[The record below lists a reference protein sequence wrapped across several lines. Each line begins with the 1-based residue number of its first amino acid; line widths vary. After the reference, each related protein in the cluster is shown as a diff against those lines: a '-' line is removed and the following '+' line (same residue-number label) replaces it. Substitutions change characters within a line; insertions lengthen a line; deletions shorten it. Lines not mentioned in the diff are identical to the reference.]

1 MHRSFGL
8 ALALAGATSTLG
20 GCSSPAEVSED
31 VGVAAVATAATSD
44 SSLEELAETVVPD
57 AKPVEFEDNSEQGE
71 ALREFKF
78 SWPRQVSAEPE
89 LAALFEKERDAQ
101 LAEQK
106 QNWQQNLEEFPGDE
120 CPPCKR
126 MSYAREWKVVANLD
140 RFLSLSADHYE
151 YTGGAHGNYWF
162 YGQIWDRE
170 AKAALDARDFFE
182 SPEALWTALEAPYC
196 DGLNVERQKRF
207 GDEAEVGTGYGWG
220 CPGLEELTLLLGS
233 SNGETFDRVGLLA
246 APYVA
251 GSYAEGAYEVT
262 LPITAQVLDVVK
274 PDYQAAFSV
283 Q

>member
-1 MHRSFGL
+1 MPRLFGL
-8 ALALAGATSTLG
+8 AAALTGVTSILVS
-20 GCSSPAEVSED
+20 CSSPAEVSED
-31 VGVAAVATAATSD
+31 VSVTAAATAPISD
-44 SSLEELAETVVPD
+44 GSVDELTKTIVAD
-57 AKPVEFEDNSEQGE
+57 AMAVEFEDNSEQGE
-71 ALREFKF
+71 ALREFTY

-89 LAALFEKERDAQ
+89 LVALFEKERDAQ

-106 QNWQQNLEEFPGDE
+106 QNWQQNLEDFPGDE

-126 MSYAREWKVVANLD
+126 MSYAREWKVVANLE

-170 AKAALDARDFFE
+170 AKAALDARDLFE
-182 SPEALWTALEAPYC
+182 SPEALWTVLEASYC
-196 DGLNVERQKRF
+196 EGLNVERQKRF

-233 SNGETFDRVGLLA
+233 SNGKTFDRVGLLA

-262 LPITAQVLDVVK
+262 LPISADVLDVVK
-274 PDYQAAFSV
+274 PEYQSSFSV